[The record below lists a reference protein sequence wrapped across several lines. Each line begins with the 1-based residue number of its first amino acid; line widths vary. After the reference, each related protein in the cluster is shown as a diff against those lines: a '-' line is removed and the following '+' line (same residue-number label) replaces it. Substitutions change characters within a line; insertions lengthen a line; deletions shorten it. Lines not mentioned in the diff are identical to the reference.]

1 MATASDT
8 LPYDQEQ
15 RIAEPALATFDSMS
29 SVIGSLEAVD
39 RGRRTAFEQSLLNT
53 EQALAAATT
62 CLGMIES
69 NRAAAA
75 ELLGKFEEIWER
87 IGGDW
92 DGDGGEQI
100 LAGRSGQ
107 DLHRWPR
114 GVTMATIEFGDFP
127 AMDVPA
133 FSRAEW
139 MDVPASRRSQQRW
152 GRRS

>member
-15 RIAEPALATFDSMS
+15 RIAEPALATLDSMS

-100 LAGRSGQ
+100 LAREVRAGLAQ
-107 DLHRWPR
+107 
-114 GVTMATIEFGDFP
+114 MA
-127 AMDVPA
+127 A
-133 FSRAEW
+133 RA
-139 MDVPASRRSQQRW
+139 
-152 GRRS
+152 